1 MYRFLTTL
9 TPKKFQ
15 TSFEKL
21 IDYSTVSINPEKFIG
36 FSIVFGILLAITT
49 AIYSKIFFNTPL
61 IIIFPVILLFFYAS
75 IYFYLVLKS
84 DAKAKFVDKILPDV
98 LQLMASNLRAGFTT
112 DKAFLLS
119 ARPEFGPFQKEINNV
134 GKEITT
140 GKEIEHALMGMTK
153 RIRSEKLAK
162 TVALINSGIRSGGE
176 LASLLEQTGKNLRQE
191 EMIDSRIRASV
202 MMYVIFIFSAVCLG
216 SPLLFGLS
224 SYLVEIITTNI
235 ASIVIPKEAAGSMP
249 ISFSDVAISTDFV
262 ILFSVVFLITSS
274 IMGSFIIGLISKGKE
289 REGIRYIPVLIALS
303 LAVFFIIRKGIGSM
317 LGGLF

>member
-1 MYRFLTTL
+1 MYRFLATL
-9 TPKKFQ
+9 TPKKLQ
-15 TSFEKL
+15 EGFEKL
-21 IDYSTVSINPEKFIG
+21 IGYSTVSMNSEKFLG
-36 FSIVFGILLAITT
+36 FSIVFGPLLAITISLY
-49 AIYSKIFFNTPL
+49 AKIFLKVPL
-61 IIIFPVILLFFYAS
+61 LIGFVIMLALFYAS
-75 IYFYLVLKS
+75 IYFFLVLKS

-140 GKEIEHALMGMTK
+140 GKEIDHALMGMTK
-153 RIRSEKLAK
+153 RIRSEKLSK
-162 TVALINSGIRSGGE
+162 TIALINSGIKSGGE

-202 MMYVIFIFSAVCLG
+202 MMYVIFIFSAVCFG

-224 SYLVEIITTNI
+224 SFLVGIITTNI
-235 ASIVIPKEAAGSMP
+235 ASIDIPKEAAGSMP

-289 REGIRYIPVLIALS
+289 REGIRYIPILIALS
-303 LAVFFIIRKGIGSM
+303 LAVFFIVRKGIGSM